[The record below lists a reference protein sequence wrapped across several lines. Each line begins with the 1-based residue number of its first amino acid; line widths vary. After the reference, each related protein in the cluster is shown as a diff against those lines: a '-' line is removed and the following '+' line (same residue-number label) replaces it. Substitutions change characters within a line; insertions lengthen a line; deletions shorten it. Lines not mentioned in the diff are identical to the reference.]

1 MWKIVCSIPSKEQGI
16 IVLLKSIA
24 DNKKGGKTV
33 STLTVNDLDRE
44 AGLDILIEKLDN
56 AFKDEIAE
64 DTYSV
69 HLKFTNLKKQPSMS
83 MNDYILEFENLNH
96 DMSIHS
102 MGLPDI
108 VLAFKILEGAIIND
122 NQ

>member
-1 MWKIVCSIPSKEQGI
+1 MHIPLKEQDI
-16 IVLLKSIA
+16 IVLLKSIVG
-24 DNKKGGKTV
+24 NKKGGKTV
-33 STLTVNDLDRE
+33 STLTDHDLNRE

-56 AFKDEIAE
+56 AFKDEIAK

-69 HLKFTNLKKQPSMS
+69 YLKFTNLKKQPSVS

-96 DMSIHS
+96 EMSIHS
-102 MGLPDI
+102 MGSPDT